1 MWSWANP
8 QLRAA
13 IVCVAIALVYSFLW
27 PGRKNA
33 ARVAQLPFYQ
43 RIVLR
48 WFHSLTWLVIAA
60 ACLLWSK
67 PIAILAAVVYLIYLW
82 VVNRARPAQPI

>member
-1 MWSWANP
+1 MWNP

-13 IVCVAIALVYSFLW
+13 AVCAVVALVYLFMW
-27 PGRKNA
+27 PGRNNP
-33 ARVAQLPFYQ
+33 ARVAQLPLYQ

-67 PIAILAAVVYLIYLW
+67 SIAIVAAGIYLIYLW
-82 VVNRARPAQPI
+82 VVNRARPSQPG